1 MTTTTT
7 GPIRWGLLGT
17 SRINLKLMAGA
28 SLSENAEIVAV
39 GSRSAETAEAFA
51 ATHGIARA
59 HSTYEGL
66 LADPDVDA
74 IYISLPNSLHHPW
87 TLAALAAG
95 KHVLCEKPYTRRPAE
110 VDVAW
115 DAAEASGLVL
125 QEAFMWRHAP
135 QADRL
140 VELLPRIGEIVTVRA
155 MFSHRLR
162 DDADIRVDAGLDG
175 GALMDVG
182 CYCVS
187 AARVVTGE
195 EPDLVFGLQTTTAAG
210 VDRRFSGLLHFPSGR
225 VAEFFAGFDAFA
237 ESLEVVGRD
246 GTILLPDPW
255 HSTQGL
261 ILIDGQEERVE
272 PVNPYQCELDDMA
285 AAIRTQK
292 APRLGREDAMAQARA
307 IEALYRSADEGVP
320 VRL

>member
-1 MTTTTT
+1 MTTPE
-7 GPIRWGLLGT
+7 PIRWGLLGT
-17 SRINLKLMAGA
+17 SRINDKLMAGA
-28 SLSENAEIVAV
+28 RLADSAEIVAV
-39 GSRSAETAEAFA
+39 GSRSADTAA
-51 ATHGIARA
+51 AYARA
-59 HSTYEGL
+59 HDIPRAHGTYEAL

-74 IYISLPNSLHHPW
+74 VYISLPNALHHTW

-95 KHVLCEKPYTRRPAE
+95 KHVLCEKPYTRHPAE

-135 QADRL
+135 QAARL
-140 VELLPRIGEIVTVRA
+140 VELLPRIGETVTIRA
-155 MFSHRLR
+155 TFSHRLR
-162 DDADIRVDAGLDG
+162 DDADIRVSAELEG

-187 AARVVTGE
+187 GARFVTGE
-195 EPDLVFGLQTTTAAG
+195 EPDVVFGLQATTADG
-210 VDRRFSGLLHFPSGR
+210 VDRRFSGLLRFPSGI

-246 GTILLPDPW
+246 GTILLLDPW

-261 ILIDGQEERVE
+261 ILVDGEEVRVE
-272 PVNPYQCELDDMA
+272 PINPYRCEVEDMA
-285 AAIRTQK
+285 AAIRGEK
-292 APRLGREDAMAQARA
+292 APHLTRADAIGQART
-307 IEALYRSADEGVP
+307 IDALYRSAEEGVP

>member
-1 MTTTTT
+1 MQTT

-17 SRINLKLMAGA
+17 SRINHKLMAGA
-28 SLSENAEIVAV
+28 RLSEDAEVVAV
-39 GSRSAETAEAFA
+39 GSRSADAARTYAE
-51 ATHGIARA
+51 THGIAGA
-59 HSTYEGL
+59 HGTYEGL

-74 IYISLPNSLHHPW
+74 VYISLPNALHHSW

-95 KHVLCEKPYTRRPAE
+95 KHVLCEKPYTRHPAE

-140 VELLPRIGEIVTVRA
+140 GELLPRIGEVVTIRA
-155 MFSHRLR
+155 TFSHRLQ
-162 DDADIRVDAGLDG
+162 DDADIRVSAALEG

-187 AARVVTGE
+187 GARLVSGE
-195 EPDLVFGLQTTTAAG
+195 EPDLVFGLQTTTADG
-210 VDRRFSGLLHFPSGR
+210 VDRRFSGLLRFPSGV
-225 VAEFFAGFDAFA
+225 VAEFFSGFDAFA
-237 ESLEVVGRD
+237 ESLEVVGRE
-246 GTILLPDPW
+246 GTILLHDPW

-261 ILIDGQEERVE
+261 ILVDGQEERVE
-272 PVNPYQCELDDMA
+272 PTNPYQCELEDMA
-285 AAIRTQK
+285 AAIRGQK
-292 APRLGREDAMAQARA
+292 APRLGRADALGQARA
-307 IEALYRSADEGVP
+307 IEALYRSAAEGVP
-320 VRL
+320 VRI

>member
-1 MTTTTT
+1 MTTTT
-7 GPIRWGLLGT
+7 GRIRWGLLGT

-28 SLSENAEIVAV
+28 SRSESAEVVAV
-39 GSRSAETAEAFA
+39 GSRSIETAEAFA
-51 ATHGIARA
+51 QAHGIARA
-59 HSTYEGL
+59 HPTYEGL

-74 IYISLPNSLHHPW
+74 VYISLPNSMHHPW

-155 MFSHRLR
+155 TFSHRLR
-162 DDADIRVDAGLDG
+162 DDADIRVKAELDG

-187 AARVVTGE
+187 GARLVTGE
-195 EPDLVFGLQTTTAAG
+195 EPDVVFGIQSTTADG
-210 VDRRFSGLLHFPSGR
+210 VDRRFSALLHFPSGI
-225 VAEFFAGFDAFA
+225 VAELFSGFDAFA

-255 HSTQGL
+255 HSTEGL
-261 ILIDGQEERVE
+261 ILVDGAEERVE
-272 PVNPYQCELDDMA
+272 PVNPYQCELEDMA
-285 AAIRTQK
+285 AAIRGDK
-292 APRLGREDAMAQARA
+292 APRLGRADALAQARV
-307 IEALYRSADEGVP
+307 IEALYRSAATSAP
-320 VRL
+320 IQL

>member
-1 MTTTTT
+1 MTNHA
-7 GPIRWGLLGT
+7 PVRWGLLGT
-17 SRINLKLMAGA
+17 SRINLKLLAGA
-28 SLSENAEIVAV
+28 RLSEDAEVVAV
-39 GSRSAETAEAFA
+39 GSRSMDAGRAFA
-51 ATHGIARA
+51 DANGIARV
-59 HSTYEGL
+59 HGTYEGL

-74 IYISLPNSLHHPW
+74 VYIPLPNALHHPW

-95 KHVLCEKPYTRRPAE
+95 KHVLCEKPYTRHPAE

-125 QEAFMWRHAP
+125 MEAFMWRHTP

-140 VELLPRIGEIVTVRA
+140 VELLPSIGETVAIRA

-162 DDADIRVDAGLDG
+162 DDGDIRVSAALEG

-187 AARVVTGE
+187 GARVVAGE
-195 EPDLVFGLQTTTAAG
+195 EPDLVFGQQSTTADG
-210 VDRRFSGLLHFPSGR
+210 VDRRFTGLLHFPSG
-225 VAEFFAGFDAFA
+225 VTATFHAGFDAFA

-246 GTILLPDPW
+246 GTIFLSDPW
-255 HSTQGL
+255 HSTQGV
-261 ILIDGQEERVE
+261 ILVDGQEERVE
-272 PVNPYQCELDDMA
+272 PVNPYRGELDDMA
-285 AAIRTQK
+285 AAIRGQK
-292 APRLGREDAMAQARA
+292 SPRLGRADAMGQARA
-307 IEALYRSADEGVP
+307 IEALYRSAEEGVA